1 MPERTWFRFVIFPQR
16 LVGPGLASVWRGAR
30 VPNKVQEPSRV
41 LVKPGMTEDARMLT
55 HTGSTILRNELG
67 VEETVESDNIVRWD
81 GNRLY
86 VEQDVYHNGQL
97 VHRKYRRTV
106 TEPVARALWE
116 IINRAK
122 Q

>member
-1 MPERTWFRFVIFPQR
+1 
-16 LVGPGLASVWRGAR
+16 
-30 VPNKVQEPSRV
+30 
-41 LVKPGMTEDARMLT
+41 MLT
-55 HTGSTILRNELG
+55 HTGSTILRGDLG

-81 GNRLY
+81 GERLY

-97 VHRKYRRTV
+97 IHRKYRRTV
-106 TEPVARALWE
+106 TEPVARVLWD

>member
-1 MPERTWFRFVIFPQR
+1 
-16 LVGPGLASVWRGAR
+16 
-30 VPNKVQEPSRV
+30 
-41 LVKPGMTEDARMLT
+41 MLT
-55 HTGSTILRNELG
+55 QTSSSILRGDLG
-67 VEETVESDNIVRWD
+67 VEEITETDNVVRWD
-81 GNRLY
+81 GERLY
-86 VEQDVYHNGQL
+86 VEHDVYHNGQL

>member
-1 MPERTWFRFVIFPQR
+1 
-16 LVGPGLASVWRGAR
+16 
-30 VPNKVQEPSRV
+30 
-41 LVKPGMTEDARMLT
+41 MLT
-55 HTGSTILRNELG
+55 QTGNSILRGDLG
-67 VEETVESDNIVRWD
+67 VEETIESDNIVRWD
-81 GNRLY
+81 GERLY

-106 TEPVARALWE
+106 TEPVARVLWA